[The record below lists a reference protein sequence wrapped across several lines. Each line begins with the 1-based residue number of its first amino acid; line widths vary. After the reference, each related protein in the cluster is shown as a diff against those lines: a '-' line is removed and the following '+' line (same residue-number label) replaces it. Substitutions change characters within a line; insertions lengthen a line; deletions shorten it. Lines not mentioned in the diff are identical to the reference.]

1 MDKPTMKDLRGA
13 FRAETKRARREIV
26 VPKPKIIAP
35 KPEKKARSKPPKWR
49 TIKCKRCGIEVSTMA
64 KSRKY
69 CPDCAKAAQKE
80 AHRKCVSK
88 PGGQVITGIC
98 NSCGREFPYIYRGY
112 DKTLCG
118 ECRGANCGAGG
129 PKKIKAKKKK
139 PHVSQIDAI
148 QRAAHAAGMSYGRY
162 VAMMEMQKGA

>member
-13 FRAETKRARREIV
+13 FRSAT
-26 VPKPKIIAP
+26 
-35 KPEKKARSKPPKWR
+35 KKARSKPPKWK
-49 TIKCKRCGIEVSTMA
+49 TITCARCGIEVSTM
-64 KSRKY
+64 KGSRTKY

-88 PGGQVITGIC
+88 PGGQVVTTIC
-98 NSCGREFPYIYRGY
+98 NSCGREFSYIFRGY

-129 PKKIKAKKKK
+129 PKKIKAKKKE